1 MGEVLLVVDGDDG
14 LVAEALAQAGEEGG
28 VIVVDPSGAR
38 LVELERR
45 WRDPRLWFQ
54 IGDAQV
60 IPLPD
65 RSVDRVLGAEPSPEV
80 ERVCRR

>member
-1 MGEVLLVVDGDDG
+1 VLLVVGGDDG
-14 LVAEALAQAGEEGG
+14 LVAEALAQAGEDGG
-28 VIVVDPSGAR
+28 VIVIDPSSAR

-45 WRDPRLWFQ
+45 WRDPRLWLQ
-54 IGDAQV
+54 IGDAEV

-65 RSVDRVLGAEPSPEV
+65 GSVDRVLGSGPSPEL